1 MPLVPITFRRNGQE
15 KTCSSRLPLSE
26 NKGTK
31 AMLRYLL
38 HILVVGTIA
47 IIVLAATAF
56 ANSAVPSSVTAI
68 DATPKRGLL

>member
-1 MPLVPITFRRNGQE
+1 VTYAVGPDHIPAQRSGKDVF
-15 KTCSSRLPLSE
+15 LSE